1 MFRKWAAKQ
10 AYRIRREDGV
20 ALIVVLGFLAVMSL
34 IAMGIVGAARNTALS
49 ASRELVRAQ
58 AQAAI
63 ESAIDY
69 AIGELVSAKGLVPP
83 LVVAPQTIEVGGFR
97 VSVSARSENTKVDL
111 NYSAAN
117 LLAILFQA
125 GGAEPSR
132 AAALAAAV
140 EDWRDSDELVH
151 LNGAERRQYEEAG
164 LAYGPANKF
173 FTSSD
178 ELRLVLGVGATL
190 YDCVRP
196 QVTVLSQRQ
205 GIEIDFAAPAIR
217 HAAGATV
224 MKNPAEQTVVPGQ
237 AFEITARLDDAKQG
251 VKRAERAVVRL
262 TGNPAD
268 PYWIL
273 STEPAHPI
281 DEAAARS
288 CPTLMSAAR

>member
-1 MFRKWAAKQ
+1 
-10 AYRIRREDGV
+10 
-20 ALIVVLGFLAVMSL
+20 VLGFLAVMSL
-34 IAMGIVGAARNTALS
+34 VAMGIVGAARNTAAS

-111 NYSAAN
+111 NYATEN
-117 LLAILFQA
+117 LLSILFQA
-125 GGAEPSR
+125 GGADQAR
-132 AAALAAAV
+132 ATALAAAV

-164 LAYGPANKF
+164 IAYGPANKF

-178 ELRLVLGVGATL
+178 ELRLVLGVGAPL

-196 QVTVLSQRQ
+196 QVTILSQRQ

-217 HAAGATV
+217 QAAGATV
-224 MKNPAEQTVVPGQ
+224 TKNPAEQIVVPGQ

-262 TGNPAD
+262 TGNPSD

-288 CPTLMSAAR
+288 CPKLMSAAR